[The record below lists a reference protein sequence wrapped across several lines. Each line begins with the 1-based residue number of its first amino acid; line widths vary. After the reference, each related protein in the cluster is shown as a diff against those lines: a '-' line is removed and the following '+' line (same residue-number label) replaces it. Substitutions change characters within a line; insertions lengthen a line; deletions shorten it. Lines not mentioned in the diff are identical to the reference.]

1 MKSTWTGIA
10 EWNTDGFTESEEV
23 DVEAE
28 SHIEARELIIHEL
41 TEGYQDGWHLRSVSR
56 RSGGITVQSWK

>member
-10 EWNTDGFTESEEV
+10 EWNTDGFIESEEI

-28 SHIEARELIIHEL
+28 SHAEARELITREL
-41 TEGYQDGWHLRSVSR
+41 TRDYQDGWHLRSVSQR
-56 RSGGITVQSWK
+56 RGGVTVQSWK